1 LKIEQVLD
9 KELVKLTVKMGD
21 QLKGGLD
28 IFSGPTAKHASPYR
42 PSPWTDYYESL
53 QRKQEKN
60 DDDDER
66 NRIAYTRAISSS
78 SSSSSNRS
86 VASSSQTSNN
96 ASPPPS
102 SSSSSS
108 ADEEEETFSSRSSNT
123 HYVRRLMKRE
133 EDLASM
139 SPEDVVKYENTTR
152 QLNLIVKELSRPG
165 AQHLFLPIM

>member
-53 QRKQEKN
+53 QRKQDKN
-60 DDDDER
+60 DDDER

-96 ASPPPS
+96 APPPPPS
-102 SSSSSS
+102 SSA
-108 ADEEEETFSSRSSNT
+108 ADEEEETFSSRNSNT

-139 SPEDVVKYENTTR
+139 SPEDVVKYENTTK

-165 AQHLFLPIM
+165 AQHLFFPIM